1 MIETYF
7 DEDGRPWVKARLTI
21 PRLGIDGCWVDFLVD
36 TGADST
42 CLNPIDGEGIGCDF
56 DALVNPAL
64 FGGVGG
70 TLTCYIEPAIVSLQE
85 DDTAFTFEV
94 ALSISK
100 RHPIADEVPSLL
112 GRDVLNQVRMDYNF
126 PGGRLDLLAS

>member
-1 MIETYF
+1 MIDGYF
-7 DEDGRPWVKARLTI
+7 DEYGQPWVWVRLTI
-21 PRLGIDGCWVDFLVD
+21 PRLGVVNHWVPFLID

-42 CLNPIDGEGIGCDF
+42 CLNPYDARNIDCPF
-56 DALVNPAL
+56 DALVNPRV
-64 FGGVGG
+64 FGGIGG
-70 TLTCYIEPAIVSLQE
+70 SHIYYIEPAIVSLQE